1 MVLAERVRR
10 LSGVCLLRLSTP
22 VARSRAASTS
32 WSRSRSCSCG
42 SSRSFFRGACGCWR
56 VCAWSGEYACVG
68 VAEVAYG
75 VDECPHGHR
84 FPVGGLVVVEGYE
97 LADDVIWQVGIGRMV
112 DDAPGVGVGG

>member
-42 SSRSFFRGACGCWR
+42 SSRSFFEVRVAVGAC
-56 VCAWSGEYACVG
+56 V
-68 VAEVAYG
+68 
-75 VDECPHGHR
+75 
-84 FPVGGLVVVEGYE
+84 
-97 LADDVIWQVGIGRMV
+97 
-112 DDAPGVGVGG
+112 PGVENMRVPGLPRLRMELTSAHMATGFQSVVW